1 MLSTVKY
8 KAGNNRATSAFVGGF
23 NLLKYFILFEF
34 SVNYSIIK
42 VRDYF
47 SPWYTRIEPN
57 VPMKYILVKN
67 QDIPGLSNG
76 LNSDTI
82 IIIVVNTI
90 IKIISNSAV
99 FFIVYYLRIK

>member
-34 SVNYSIIK
+34 NVNYSIIK

-47 SPWYTRIEPN
+47 SPWYTRIEPS
-57 VPMKYILVKN
+57 VATKYILVKN
-67 QDIPGLSNG
+67 QDSPGLSSVLDND
-76 LNSDTI
+76 SITI
-82 IIIVVNTI
+82 VRVTTI
-90 IKIISNSAV
+90 IKIMRANAV

>member
-1 MLSTVKY
+1 LSTVKY

-34 SVNYSIIK
+34 NVNYSIIK